1 MPDLHCRATE
11 GDQAAAM
18 SMSERIEA
26 IVAQAKALSAE
37 EREVLIA
44 ALQMTLDPPE
54 PGWERAWLEECR
66 DRIAAIERGEMKL
79 IDGDEVMAQA
89 RARLRTL

>member
-1 MPDLHCRATE
+1 
-11 GDQAAAM
+11 M
-18 SMSERIEA
+18 SMNERIEA
-26 IVAQAKALSAE
+26 IVAQARALSAE
-37 EREVLIA
+37 KREVLIA
-44 ALQMTLDPPE
+44 ALQLTLDPPD

-89 RARLRTL
+89 RARLRAL